1 MANLQPSI
9 QGSLRT
15 VYEKENATPQFEEWS
30 RFASELRNK
39 ALAEQIKFEDYYAEI
54 RK

>member
-1 MANLQPSI
+1 M
-9 QGSLRT
+9 T
-15 VYEKENATPQFEEWS
+15 TPQFEEWS
-30 RFASELRNK
+30 RFASELRDK